1 MAQRGSPR
9 LLRCLFLLRVTLR
22 ALLLG
27 RLLALKLGG
36 LLALLLSR
44 LLAELGAL
52 LLPALLS
59 GLLTELGALLLGRL
73 LAELGTLQL
82 PALLSGLLAKL
93 GALLLPALLLS
104 LQLGA
109 LQLPALLSGLL
120 AETDALLLTALLSG
134 LLTGLGALLLSA
146 LLRAGLLL
154 SLLQQRTEHL
164 LGLPHVLLDALSQ
177 RRHVRPEP
185 RVSHALDDRF
195 VEEIEGMA
203 VQGDLRPDEGHVEL
217 CAFLVLQRF
226 IDLGGVGPELLAA
239 RARLD
244 VRRGAAR
251 QLRPVL
257 LGPGVLVD
265 HLLGVALHLRGLG
278 LVPGDLRQLD
288 LLLVDERDQRHD
300 LPIRR
305 LLHHAVTAGVSAAL
319 PAALV
324 AGVSAALP
332 AALVAG
338 VSAALPAALV
348 AGVSAALPAAL
359 LAAYLRAARAL
370 SAAALPAALVA
381 GVSAAPPVA
390 LSPSLPAARARRA
403 VSACPAAAPAVSA
416 RVVPAGALAAG
427 RRLAVR
433 LGLIDTADA
442 AAGPREYKAPREHDR
457 HEAT

>member
-1 MAQRGSPR
+1 M
-9 LLRCLFLLRVTLR
+9 LLCVALR

-27 RLLALKLGG
+27 GL
-36 LLALLLSR
+36 LLALLLGR

-52 LLPALLS
+52 LLTALLLSLQLGALLLTALLS
-59 GLLTELGALLLGRL
+59 GLLTELGALLL
-73 LAELGTLQL
+73 T
-82 PALLSGLLAKL
+82 
-93 GALLLPALLLS
+93 ALLLS

-109 LQLPALLSGLL
+109 LLLTALLSGPLTEL
-120 AETDALLLTALLSG
+120 GALLLTALLSGLLTELGALLLSALLGG

-146 LLRAGLLL
+146 LLLAGLLL
-154 SLLQQRTEHL
+154 SLLQQRAEHL
-164 LGLPHVLLDALSQ
+164 LGLPQVLLDVLSQ

-195 VEEIEGMA
+195 VEELEGLA
-203 VQGDLRPDEGHVEL
+203 VQGDLRPDEAHVEL

-226 IDLGGVGPELLAA
+226 IDLGGVGLELLAA

-244 VRRGAAR
+244 ARRGAAR

-257 LGPGVLVD
+257 LGLGVLVD

-288 LLLVDERDQRHD
+288 LLLVDERDQHRD
-300 LPIRR
+300 LPVRR
-305 LLHHAVTAGVSAAL
+305 LLHRAVTAGLSAALPAALIAGLSAAL

-324 AGVSAALP
+324 AGLLAALP
-332 AALVAG
+332 AALIAG
-338 VSAALPAALV
+338 
-348 AGVSAALPAAL
+348 L

-381 GVSAAPPVA
+381 GLSAALSTA
-390 LSPSLPAARARRA
+390 LSAAGARRA

-427 RRLAVR
+427 RRLAIR
-433 LGLIDTADA
+433 LGLIVTADA